1 MRTLAISVAAIALA
15 SSAFAIDL
23 ATGDQIKTAITGKTV
38 QGSMEASGAY
48 TEYYAADGTIR
59 GEGYTGSWFVEA
71 DTMCFK
77 YGEDPA
83 DCWGV
88 NLNGESVAWVKE
100 GKPLGTGTI
109 VDGNPNNF

>member
-1 MRTLAISVAAIALA
+1 MRMLTITVAAIAVA
-15 SSAFAIDL
+15 TSAWAIEL
-23 ATGDQIKTAITGKTV
+23 ATSAQIQSAISDKTV

-59 GEGYTGSWFVEA
+59 GEGYTGSWYVEA

-88 NLNGESVAWVKE
+88 SIDGESVAWVKE
-100 GKPLGTGTI
+100 GKAEGTGTI
-109 VDGNPNNF
+109 VSGNPNNF

>member
-1 MRTLAISVAAIALA
+1 MKMLTITVAAIALA
-15 SSAFAIDL
+15 SSAWAIDL
-23 ATGDQIKTAITGKTV
+23 ATGDQIKAAVTGKTV

-48 TEYYAADGTIR
+48 TEFYDADGTIR
-59 GEGYTGSWFVEA
+59 GDGYTGSWSVEA

-88 NLNGESVAWVKE
+88 SLDGDSVAWVKE
-100 GKPLGTGTI
+100 GKAEGTGTI